1 MITFF
6 ASAMALAMAGCSAD
20 GPETA
25 AQYPLERFTLQVG
38 ANIYHANIDQEAG
51 TVTVGQIK
59 YGGQVTAV
67 GCYLADGAQ
76 ISPNPQN
83 FVGDWPERQEFTVTS
98 GGKETVY
105 TVILSAYEG
114 KFPGAQGE
122 IIFFDDFDQADGLDM
137 NSWDYVPKGTAAWQV
152 SMSGSPDQS
161 YVKDGNL
168 VLVVDRKDGVSLTG
182 GVKTQ
187 GKIWFQ
193 GNFRVDVCARFV
205 DDGPTVGQAIWMMP
219 EPAYQVY
226 QGWPDGGEIDIM
238 EHSYGHD
245 YVQHTLHSHYI
256 DTYTGHNTD
265 HVDLEYS
272 GWDTGYNA
280 GQYNVYSVEITDD
293 EIVMYCNEVERLRYA
308 NMKLDNEAD
317 LKQWPFSG
325 GYYLI
330 LSVGPAGRNEI
341 SDDDVPSYMEVDWV
355 RVSRLD

>member
-76 ISPNPQN
+76 IYPNPQN

-226 QGWPDGGEIDIM
+226 QDELAGLRDDLCRGRRGRRVLRGAALRW
-238 EHSYGHD
+238 
-245 YVQHTLHSHYI
+245 QQA
-256 DTYTGHNTD
+256 
-265 HVDLEYS
+265 VD
-272 GWDTGYNA
+272 D
-280 GQYNVYSVEITDD
+280 
-293 EIVMYCNEVERLRYA
+293 LRIG
-308 NMKLDNEAD
+308 
-317 LKQWPFSG
+317 FSG
-325 GYYLI
+325 VQIPRCLHRQAQFFNI
-330 LSVGPAGRNEI
+330 EVCSVRR
-341 SDDDVPSYMEVDWV
+341 VDFT
-355 RVSRLD
+355 